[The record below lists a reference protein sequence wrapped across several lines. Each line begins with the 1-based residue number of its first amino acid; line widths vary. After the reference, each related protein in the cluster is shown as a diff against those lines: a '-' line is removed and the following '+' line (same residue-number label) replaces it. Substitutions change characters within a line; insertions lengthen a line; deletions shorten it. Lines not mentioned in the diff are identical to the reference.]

1 VRDANGKWRTAIANL
16 GFPSGKDKTMMI
28 DLAGRFPT
36 ADHHVRIRTN
46 LQIYWDQAFVAREL
60 DSSAAKISTLEPVS
74 AELHY
79 RGFSRMYRKGGRNGP
94 YWFAYDDVT
103 KDSPWRPIEGAFTR
117 FGDVLQLLREPD
129 DMYVVMG
136 PGDEATLQFDASSAK
151 ALPTGW
157 KRDFLLYTDGWIKDS
172 DLNTAFGTTVGPLPY
187 HNVKSYPYASGD
199 AYPTDSRHA
208 EYLRKYSTRIVKGNG
223 GAGQR

>member
-1 VRDANGKWRTAIANL
+1 MADARRDPFPPHPPLLGPPTPPEPRKPAAPAPARSHHPSRRARAVALVSSVVATGAIGGAMALADRHQGSVNAAPATTL
-16 GFPSGKDKTMMI
+16 PSPTN
-28 DLAGRFPT
+28 AGAPAATTPT
-36 ADHHVRIRTN
+36 TTVAYADGVWT
-46 LQIYWDQAFVAREL
+46 
-60 DSSAAKISTLEPVS
+60 
-74 AELHY
+74 
-79 RGFSRMYRKGGRNGP
+79 
-94 YWFAYDDVT
+94 
-103 KDSPWRPIEGAFTR
+103 GASEFTR
-117 FGDVLQLLREPD
+117 FGDVLTLLKNPD